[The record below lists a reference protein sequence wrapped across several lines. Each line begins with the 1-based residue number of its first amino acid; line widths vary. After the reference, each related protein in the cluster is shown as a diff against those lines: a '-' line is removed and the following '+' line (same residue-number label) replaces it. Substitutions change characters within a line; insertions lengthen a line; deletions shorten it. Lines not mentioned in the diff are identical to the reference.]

1 MRVRRTDLTS
11 FGTLPLSV
19 SSVPGLVQSSH
30 RHHSRRRTRI
40 APTCRGALR
49 SYMQALAYGRN
60 LGRCVSSNS
69 SNPRH
74 MHSTTDQNTHTMTDD
89 LSPFPPIARPSCL
102 QGYLDYKKPEISKRS
117 VSVSYLGGPI
127 KKPSENAQCP
137 FLIFARKSQT
147 FPRTLGVRFLIIK
160 KRETPKTLCF
170 LCRTFL
176 IVEVP
181 L

>member
-1 MRVRRTDLTS
+1 MRGDYEIPPPRRVCWD
-11 FGTLPLSV
+11 F
-19 SSVPGLVQSSH
+19 
-30 RHHSRRRTRI
+30 SRKGRASGHGRI
-40 APTCRGALR
+40 ASNLNMWEVGA
-49 SYMQALAYGRN
+49 Y
-60 LGRCVSSNS
+60 SNG
-69 SNPRH
+69 SNRLFH
-74 MHSTTDQNTHTMTDD
+74 AVKWAGIKWASM
-89 LSPFPPIARPSCL
+89 I

-127 KKPSENAQCP
+127 KKLSENARCP
-137 FLIFARKSQT
+137 FLIFARKSLNFSGFARKSLK